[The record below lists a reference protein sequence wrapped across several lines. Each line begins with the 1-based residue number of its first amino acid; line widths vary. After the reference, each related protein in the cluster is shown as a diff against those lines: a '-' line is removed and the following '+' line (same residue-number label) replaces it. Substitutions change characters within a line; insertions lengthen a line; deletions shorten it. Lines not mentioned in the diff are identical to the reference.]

1 MAERANWFYWDT
13 SVFLSYFNH
22 NPSRHANIDAV
33 LRYIRSTDGARLI
46 VTSTFTKVEVSYYQD
61 ELDSQQLSSDTEETF
76 DFFWN
81 DRSVMRFVDVTD
93 EIAKRARHLKRVIRS
108 QGHTLK
114 TPDAIHLASA
124 SFMGVAEMHSYD
136 GPGHL
141 RFDGQMTFRICH
153 PRVISG
159 TQPRLL

>member
-1 MAERANWFYWDT
+1 MAKRANWFYWDT
-13 SVFLSYFNH
+13 SVFISYFNQD
-22 NPSRHANIDAV
+22 PARHAHIGAV

-46 VTSTFTKVEVSYYQD
+46 VTSTFTKVEVSYYED
-61 ELDSQQLSSDTEETF
+61 ELASNRLSPDAEEVL

-93 EIAKRARHLKRVIRS
+93 EIARRARHLKRVIYS

-141 RFDGQMTFRICH
+141 RFDGQMAFRICH
-153 PRVISG
+153 PRVIPG

>member
-13 SVFLSYFNH
+13 SVFLSYFNKI
-22 NPSRHANIDAV
+22 SDRHAEIDAV
-33 LRYIRSTDGARLI
+33 LNHIRSTKGTRLI
-46 VTSTFTKVEVSYYQD
+46 VTSTFTKIEVCYYQD
-61 ELDSQQLSSDTEETF
+61 ELDSPQLSPETEETF

-93 EIAKRARHLKRVIRS
+93 EIARQARHLKRVIRE
-108 QGHTLK
+108 QGHKLD

-124 SFMGVAEMHSYD
+124 SFIGVGEMHSYD

-141 RFDGQMTFRICH
+141 RFNGQMTFRICH
-153 PRVISG
+153 PRVVPGI
-159 TQPRLL
+159 QPNLL